1 MTLHILE
8 KLAATN
14 PDCEIWFD
22 SSPLVYASW
31 KRQVLSNASAE
42 KRSAWDQQLTRLFDR
57 ADVEKTGM
65 MGFRGVTTNPP
76 LLLQAIQDDPEFWMQ
91 EIRRIALEK
100 PKAAVE
106 EIYWD
111 IYLDVVRRGAAMIR
125 PVWEKSNGKYGLVSG
140 QVDPRYVADY
150 DKMLAQGLSLAEV
163 APNVMVK
170 IPGSKEGYH
179 VIEELTARGIPTN
192 NTTSFTVP
200 QYVECMNAVSRGLER
215 AKKAGIDISRWRS
228 VITHMSARLGNI
240 GDLKSQAEARGI
252 TLSPEEILLGEMAV
266 LKRAYRYGK
275 EKNHPSKMLQCSM
288 RVNDGGPG
296 QAASSWHIEKIAGGD
311 FVYTCPPSYIE
322 QLMKA
327 EDRLPAFDAKA
338 IDEDALPELIE
349 KLRKIPYF
357 RQAYD
362 FDGLAPEE
370 FKNFAAFV
378 ATAAEFAGATR
389 KTVDFVARAIESAR
403 LHAA

>member
-31 KRQVLSNASAE
+31 KRQVLSNAPAE

-100 PKAAVE
+100 PKASVE

-125 PVWEKSNGKYGLVSG
+125 TVWEKSNGKYGLVSG

-150 DKMLAQGLSLAEV
+150 DKMLVQGLSLADV

-215 AKKAGIDISRWRS
+215 AKKAGIDLSRWRS

-240 GDLKSQAEARGI
+240 GDLKAQAEARGI
-252 TLSPEEILLGEMAV
+252 TLSPEDILLGEMAV

-275 EKNHPSKMLQCSM
+275 ENNHPSKMLQCSM
-288 RVNDGGPG
+288 RVSDGGPG
-296 QAASSWHIEKIAGGD
+296 QSASSWHIEKIAGGD

-338 IDEDALPELIE
+338 IDEDASPELIE

-362 FDGLAPEE
+362 FDGMAPEE

>member
-1 MTLHILE
+1 MTLHVLE

-22 SSPLVYASW
+22 SSPLVFASW
-31 KRQVLSNASAE
+31 KRQVLTNAPAE
-42 KRSAWDQQLTRLFDR
+42 KRASWDEQLTRFFDR
-57 ADVEKTGM
+57 ADVEKTGK

-100 PKAAVE
+100 PKAEVE

-111 IYLDVVRRGAAMIR
+111 IYLDVVRRGAEMIR
-125 PVWEKSNGKYGLVSG
+125 PVWDKSMGKYGLVSG
-140 QVDPRYVADY
+140 QVDPRYVADF
-150 DKMLAQGLSLAEV
+150 DKMLAQGLSLAV
-163 APNVMVK
+163 VTSNVMVK
-170 IPGSKEGYH
+170 IPGSKEGYQ
-179 VIEELTARGIPTN
+179 VIEELTARGISTN

-215 AKKAGIDISRWRS
+215 AKKAGIDLSRWRS

-240 GDLKSQAEARGI
+240 GDLKAQAEARGI
-252 TLSPEEILLGEMAV
+252 VLSGEEILLGEMAV

-275 EKNHPSKMLQCSM
+275 EKGHPSKMLQCSM
-288 RVNDGGPG
+288 RVTDGGPG

-338 IDEDALPELIE
+338 IDEDASPELIE

-362 FDGLAPEE
+362 FDGMAPDE

-403 LHAA
+403 LNAA